1 MRYYTRRR
9 RSADRRKRLV
19 LRTAFLLV
27 AVFAWSG
34 AAART
39 LDVTA
44 VDGRV
49 SVEARGVPL
58 GEVLDAVAREA
69 GFRLVVKD
77 SMPAPVN
84 WSFHDVPVE
93 KAVARL
99 LGTAS
104 FVSLY
109 APADG
114 PAGPTLAEVR
124 VLRAPTAVP
133 AVVVYGADRPHNWDG
148 QVAAL
153 EAATQGATPAKPEAA
168 APGAGQTQTQARF
181 MPTQAVH
188 DLPQALSSDDPLVR
202 RKAAAELATLRPQ
215 GSRGPLTQAL
225 SDSDSIVR
233 MRAVQGLTQAGGE
246 ESIASLSKVL
256 LEDRDPR
263 VRRMAAR
270 GLGRMNTESA
280 FWALMEANSDDDPGV
295 REAVTRSL
303 ATLEKRG
310 LNAGH

>member
-44 VDGRV
+44 VDGLV
-49 SVEARGVPL
+49 SVEARSVPL
-58 GEVLDAVAREA
+58 GEVLDALAREA

-109 APADG
+109 ASTDG
-114 PAGPTLAEVR
+114 PTGPTLAEVR
-124 VLRAPTAVP
+124 VLRAPTAIP

-153 EAATQGATPAKPEAA
+153 EAATQGATPAEPT
-168 APGAGQTQTQARF
+168 APGAGGAQDQARY
-181 MPTQAVH
+181 MSARVSR

-215 GSRGPLTQAL
+215 DSRGPLTQAL

-233 MRAVQGLTQAGGE
+233 MRAVQGLAQAGGE

-256 LEDRDPR
+256 LEDQDPR

-295 REAVTRSL
+295 REAVTQSL

-310 LNAGH
+310 VSASR